1 MEKIQFDVGQRS
13 YRINGGGILRFNPSD
28 PNLYRRFMEAV
39 EKLQAVERE
48 LTQQAEAAQDQE
60 ILKLMG
66 DADEKMKSILNWVFG
81 GSNDFH
87 KLLEGINLL
96 AVAENGER
104 VVTNLF
110 TALEPV
116 LVEGAKLCAL
126 SEAEFAYSR
135 ELARQTQFLELASLP
150 DFNDC
155 YVDCLLFG
163 EEED

>member
-39 EKLQAVERE
+39 EKLQAVETE

-116 LVEGAKLCAL
+116 LMEGAKLCANQR
-126 SEAEFAYSR
+126 AKK
-135 ELARQTQFLELASLP
+135 
-150 DFNDC
+150 
-155 YVDCLLFG
+155 V
-163 EEED
+163 